1 MAGGIRHDYQSSI
14 YFSLHGSIHDAKQSI
29 NLYGQ
34 VEQAIFFFIK
44 IFTLVNC
51 ITHCGIL
58 VKIDKYFGI
67 GSPYH
72 QLHWSEQF

>member
-34 VEQAIFFFIK
+34 VEQAICK
-44 IFTLVNC
+44 TLV
-51 ITHCGIL
+51 GL
-58 VKIDKYFGI
+58 VA
-67 GSPYH
+67 
-72 QLHWSEQF
+72 